1 MYGRLRDCL
10 VGDQGILWR
19 CPADWLLVV
28 IVALVVSGF
37 AFSPD
42 SQPPVEGFCNW
53 DIGTDFKGADKI
65 KHFIAFAALG
75 CFLYR
80 GVYRCTQ
87 FAEFWCV
94 VLACAGGISF
104 GILIEVLQPRV
115 GRYCDINDLAA
126 DVLGMLSG
134 VLLWRF
140 IRAIV
145 PRITPG
151 GSCVS
156 RLIDR
161 L

>member
-28 IVALVVSGF
+28 IVALVISGF

-65 KHFIAFAALG
+65 KHFISFAALG

-80 GVYRCTQ
+80 GVNRCTQ
-87 FAEFWCV
+87 FAEF
-94 VLACAGGISF
+94 SF
-104 GILIEVLQPRV
+104 V
-115 GRYCDINDLAA
+115 GHNSNGKLRYSWAVDLAA
-126 DVLGMLSG
+126 T
-134 VLLWRF
+134 
-140 IRAIV
+140 I
-145 PRITPG
+145 
-151 GSCVS
+151 
-156 RLIDR
+156 
-161 L
+161 